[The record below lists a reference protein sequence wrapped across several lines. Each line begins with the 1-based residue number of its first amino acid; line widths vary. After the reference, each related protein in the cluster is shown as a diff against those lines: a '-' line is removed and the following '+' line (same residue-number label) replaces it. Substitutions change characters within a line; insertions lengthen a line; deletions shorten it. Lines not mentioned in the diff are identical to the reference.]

1 MRNLKVL
8 MKLMTASAIVAVI
21 FLAALVYSI
30 VSTAAIAGNYARIL
44 QSIVPTQI
52 AAEKLDSDM
61 WGALAEVRGSLLTG
75 NAGSYDTFIGDAN
88 LQINDIK
95 RLSVTR
101 QQQSAYQT
109 LDADVQQELYT
120 LGRAQM
126 YAAAG
131 LKSEALT
138 LLSSSTPARNQMRA
152 DVVTFLRQEQKLDAL
167 TAKEEQRAA
176 TTALVLEVALA
187 LVAMAVGL
195 LLIRRMAG
203 MIATPIVEIAD
214 GARRVADGDL
224 AVARMDESSSDEI
237 GQVAK
242 AFNRM
247 VVDLR
252 QMIGRIREAAE
263 DVATAGEQMAT
274 TSSQVAGATGQ
285 IASAMQELA
294 QGASEQSGGAGEAAG
309 YMEQLQVAA
318 QQVMQGAQ
326 SQAEDIAR
334 STEVVRQTAKAI
346 EQVARSAQ
354 EVSQAAA
361 RALHAAESGG
371 ESVRKTVAGIA
382 QIETASEQVVTSV
395 EALGLS
401 SQQIGAIVEVI
412 SSIADQTNLLAL
424 NAAIEAARAGEHGR
438 GFAVVADEV
447 RKLAESSGQA
457 SSQISE
463 IIETIQGHVR
473 AAVATIGVSSQR
485 VREGTQMAGQA
496 GSALEAILEA
506 MRETNGYAQD
516 ISAAAE
522 EVTAST
528 EEAVQAMDAIAAV
541 AEESLA
547 ATQQMTQQAAAVQE
561 RVQGVA
567 TISAET
573 AAAVGEVSSSS
584 EEMGA
589 SAEGITAMAQRLAQT
604 ARSQRE
610 IVAHFRI

>member
-224 AVARMDESSSDEI
+224 AVARMDESSGDEI

-604 ARSQRE
+604 ANTQRE